1 MSVPNPFDLT
11 GRVALVTGAARGL
24 GHAIAAGLARNG
36 ATVVL
41 NGRDAAAL
49 TRAAAPIHEAGG
61 KTALA
66 VFDVTDAP
74 AVKAGIADIQD
85 KHGALDIVVNNAGIQ
100 RRHPIGQFP
109 LEDWNAIIA
118 TNLTAPFLVAQAA
131 IAGMRARKRGSIINI
146 ASLTTE
152 LARPNVVP
160 YASAKGGV
168 RQLTRGLAVEL
179 APDGIRV
186 NAIAP
191 GYFKTDMNQALL
203 DNKDFVDWVNM
214 RTPMKRWGDPSELAG
229 IAVFLASDAASYLT
243 GQTIYVDGGM
253 SVNM

>member
-1 MSVPNPFDLT
+1 MATPNPFDLT

-24 GHAIAAGLARNG
+24 GNAIAAGLARAG

-41 NGRDAAAL
+41 NGRDAASL
-49 TRAAAPIHEAGG
+49 VRAAEKIHADGG
-61 KTALA
+61 RTALA
-66 VFDVTDAP
+66 VFDVTDAE
-74 AVKAGIADIQD
+74 AVRAGIADIEAKQ
-85 KHGALDIVVNNAGIQ
+85 GALDIVVNNAGIQ

-118 TNLTAPFLVAQAA
+118 TNLTAPFLVAQAS
-131 IAGMRARKRGSIINI
+131 IAGMRKRKRGSIINI

-160 YASAKGGV
+160 YATAKGGI

-179 APDGIRV
+179 APDGIRC

-191 GYFKTDMNQALL
+191 GYFKTDMNQALM

-214 RTPMKRWGDPSELAG
+214 RTPMKRWGNPNELAG